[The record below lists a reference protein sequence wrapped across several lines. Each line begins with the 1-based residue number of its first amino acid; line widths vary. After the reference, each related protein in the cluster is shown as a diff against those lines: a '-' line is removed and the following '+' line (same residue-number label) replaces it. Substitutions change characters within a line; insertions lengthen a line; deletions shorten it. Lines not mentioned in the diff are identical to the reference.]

1 MNKLYKY
8 MRETR
13 DKMYEEKRYEVTIDQ
28 AHFFQ
33 LYKLVC
39 DMLQVR
45 CIIKQY
51 DDPEE
56 KQ

>member
-13 DKMYEEKRYEVTIDQ
+13 DKMYEEKRYEVTMDQ